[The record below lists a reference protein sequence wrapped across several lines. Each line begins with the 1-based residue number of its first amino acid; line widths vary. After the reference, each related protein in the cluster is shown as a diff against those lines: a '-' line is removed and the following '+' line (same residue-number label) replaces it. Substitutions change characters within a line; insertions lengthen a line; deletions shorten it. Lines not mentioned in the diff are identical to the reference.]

1 MSLSVDRRGSR
12 SELPYLDSQRWQ
24 PVLLIFLLIC
34 VHGSLTEDEVDF
46 RKPVQHTASAT
57 CPEKMP
63 VWQCVRLT
71 WSAPPCRTNFD
82 CAMPFPCCVTWC
94 RNFCAND
101 FRA

>member
-1 MSLSVDRRGSR
+1 MRLAVSHRSSQREFPYHGPQCWQRALLIVLLLWVRGS
-12 SELPYLDSQRWQ
+12 LA
-24 PVLLIFLLIC
+24 
-34 VHGSLTEDEVDF
+34 EDEIDL
-46 RKPVQHTASAT
+46 RRPVHHTASAT

-63 VWQCVRLT
+63 VWQCVRLS